1 MKIFNIN
8 RGSTVPYLEMEP
20 IVDGRNDFGKLY
32 IAIQSATVTFSMTNV
47 DTGVKKIA
55 NAPAYVVPFN
65 DGGCEDRFKI
75 QYRWKERDVK
85 EPGRYKA
92 EFKIK
97 FDGDI
102 KADGY
107 DDFPTGILVVPIREE
122 LIVDIN

>member
-75 QYRWKERDVK
+75 QYPDELLKNAMGVVFSGLNLMETLR
-85 EPGRYKA
+85 
-92 EFKIK
+92 
-97 FDGDI
+97 
-102 KADGY
+102 
-107 DDFPTGILVVPIREE
+107 PTGTMISQLEYWWYQYAKS
-122 LIVDIN
+122 LS